1 MAVNTSEPKKSH
13 PTNHSKPDRVR
24 GQSELKQKNAP
35 RVKRGKMSVKQRSVF
50 QVIYLVTKNCFF
62 LLFS

>member
-1 MAVNTSEPKKSH
+1 MAAITSEPKKSH

-35 RVKRGKMSVKQRSVF
+35 RVKRGKISVKQRSVLK
-50 QVIYLVTKNCFF
+50 VIYLVD
-62 LLFS
+62 